1 MSLLQVCFDVESS
14 GVDVKNDRILT
25 CFAQVQD
32 GDEILE
38 TREWIIDPG
47 IEIPEEASAIHGM
60 TTEWIRE
67 HGRKDA
73 RQAIEEIYSFLF
85 NWSLAGHV
93 ITGFNH
99 SFDLAMLHHEVIRN
113 HPGAKRISLDHA
125 QFVDPLVLDRAID
138 KYRKGKRTLEAV
150 AQHYGVPFNPD
161 EAHAADYDVKVT
173 AQLVPKVLNAAWK
186 KLPGL
191 RGNSP
196 EKFIRNLQQFQVDAK
211 QEWASHLQEYFA
223 KAGKTDDDGSPIVV
237 SGAFPYEG
245 VAS

>member
-1 MSLLQVCFDVESS
+1 MTLKQVCFDVESG

-32 GDEILE
+32 GDRILE

-47 IEIPEEASAIHGM
+47 IEIPEEASAVHKM

-67 HGRKDA
+67 NGRKDVA
-73 RQAIEEIYSFLF
+73 TAIAEISQFLF
-85 NWSLAGHV
+85 NWSLANHV

-99 SFDLAMLHHEVIRN
+99 GFDLAMLHHEVRRYQGSDA
-113 HPGAKRISLDHA
+113 HLSLDHA

-138 KYRKGKRTLEAV
+138 KYRKGRRTLEAV

-173 AQLVPKVLNAAWK
+173 AQLIPKVLNAAWK
-186 KLPGL
+186 KIPGL

-196 EKFIRNLQQFQVDAK
+196 EKFIQNLQQFQADAK
-211 QEWASHLQEYFA
+211 QEWASHLTEYFA
-223 KAGKTDDDGSPIVV
+223 KAGKTEEDGSPVIV
-237 SGAFPYEG
+237 SGDFPY
-245 VAS
+245 SRS